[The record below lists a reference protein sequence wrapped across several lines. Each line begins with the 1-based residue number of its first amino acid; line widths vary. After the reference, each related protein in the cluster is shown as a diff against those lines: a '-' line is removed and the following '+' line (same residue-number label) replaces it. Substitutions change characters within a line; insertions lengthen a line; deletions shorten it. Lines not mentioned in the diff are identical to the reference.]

1 MAALLARTQVIR
13 AILAT
18 TAGLD
23 IDRFLIRASLK
34 QRLGADITLY
44 TKKGI
49 ASSSTVNLSIE

>member
-34 QRLGADITLY
+34 QRLGQT
-44 TKKGI
+44 
-49 ASSSTVNLSIE
+49 